1 MVTSMIFLYLLIPL
15 LIPAAAAAL
24 IWVCVR
30 TVEQGKELKRLRQE
44 LDALSGGMYG
54 KDFDF
59 SFTFTPPESTPTPV
73 RQTPTAPTYV
83 PPVRQ
88 APPTPAYVPPA
99 RQTPPTPKT
108 APQTAAQLSARSTP
122 AAKSPSGTL
131 ETWLGRNVLG
141 IVASILVFIGLIF
154 LGVLVY
160 GNITE
165 PIKIALM
172 YALST
177 LLTGLGVFLLVKKR
191 NNFTLALTGCGCGS
205 FFLSILLTHV
215 YFGKLPDFAA
225 FGLLLVW
232 MACTLFIAR
241 WQRSTL
247 LSVIAHAGMIISL
260 CFAFTQGISDE
271 KLWLVLLYQVA
282 ASAVML
288 AGNVFCCRKTYHF
301 GAFASLGLTLV
312 ASGVMSARFAP
323 VTGTE
328 PFLTGLPV
336 PAVVAAFALQFLMAC
351 VFSYLLAISAS
362 RMKNESTK
370 IALHILNKLLWA
382 AALCTNV
389 YVVAYRLALPHFP
402 GLSGHAPVIGIAVAA
417 CLLPLLLHV
426 VISLAMQIKLRFSE
440 ALECVSVLTC
450 FSLTAVFLLIF
461 WGARV
466 FDGSSLPRLP
476 WLIVPSLMLFLVR
489 RFSRQSAYLIGANV
503 LLGID
508 FLFAFFGGYGRLV
521 AFGTPAAALGWMLL
535 YVGAIL
541 VQWFFQSPPVRKKYS
556 VPTRILLY
564 LTVVLSL
571 LVILF
576 ETTMSYRGVT
586 ILSILTG
593 LHFLL
598 FLLRYDRE
606 EHGNTL
612 EWLLGAVSLLLL
624 TVDAWFIAFAT
635 RHSAVEA
642 GLYFLLT
649 VPAFFLVAVRT
660 PRLFYYK
667 NRPAQGTLTG
677 VFFTLLV
684 LATVE
689 GNTEWFSQTYLL
701 SITCMLTALVCIVAG
716 FIGRVSSLRFYGL
729 ILTLACVV
737 KLVTLDVI
745 DLSSLLRVIALIG
758 GGIICFIVSAIYN
771 YTVKQMKLTKGKP
784 TDAQTDEKG
793 EDVS

>member
-1 MVTSMIFLYLLIPL
+1 MIFLYLLLPL
-15 LIPAAAAAL
+15 LIPAALVAL

-30 TVEQGKELKRLRQE
+30 TIEQGKELKRLRQD

-54 KDFDF
+54 RFDF
-59 SFTFTPPESTPTPV
+59 SFPTEETPETPPMPTPPPRPAPV
-73 RQTPTAPTYV
+73 RQTPPSPTDV

-88 APPTPAYVPPA
+88 TPPVPRPAPQPPTRSTKTDSAPA
-99 RQTPPTPKT
+99 RT
-108 APQTAAQLSARSTP
+108 S
-122 AAKSPSGTL
+122 SGTL

-165 PIKIALM
+165 PVKIALM

-177 LLTGLGVFLLVKKR
+177 LLTGLGVFLAVKKR

-215 YFGKLPDFAA
+215 YFGKLPDLAA

-232 MACTLFIAR
+232 MACTLFVAR

-247 LSVIAHAGMIISL
+247 MSVIAHAGMIISL

-271 KLWLVLLYQVA
+271 KLWLVLLYQVT

-288 AGNVFCCRKTYHF
+288 VGNIFCCRKTYHF
-301 GAFASLGLTLV
+301 GTFASLGLTLV

-323 VTGTE
+323 VDKTA

-362 RMKNESTK
+362 RMKDDGSK
-370 IALHILNKLLWA
+370 IALHLLNKLLWA

-389 YVVAYRLALPHFP
+389 YLVAYRLALPYFP
-402 GLSGHAPVIGIAVAA
+402 AFSDRAPAIGIALLA

-426 VISLAMQIKLRFSE
+426 ALSLVMQIKLRFSKV
-440 ALECVSVLTC
+440 LECISVLTC
-450 FSLTAVFLLIF
+450 FSLTAIFLLIF
-461 WGARV
+461 WGSRMFGAE
-466 FDGSSLPRLP
+466 FLPRLP
-476 WLIVPSLMLFLVR
+476 WLIVPAGLLFLIR
-489 RFSRQSAYLIGANV
+489 RFSRQPAYLVAANV
-503 LLGID
+503 LLGMD
-508 FLFAFFGGYGRLV
+508 FLFAIFGGYGRLV
-521 AFGTPAAALGWMLL
+521 TFGTPAAALGWMLL
-535 YVGAIL
+535 YGIAIVG
-541 VQWFFQSPPVRKKYS
+541 QWFFQTPPNRKKYS

-571 LVILF
+571 PVILLN
-576 ETTMSYRGVT
+576 TSVPYPGVT
-586 ILSILTG
+586 VLSVLTG

-606 EHGNTL
+606 NHGNTL

-624 TVDAWFIAFAT
+624 ALNAWFIAFGV
-635 RHSAVEA
+635 RRSAVET

-649 VPAFFLVAVRT
+649 ALAFFLAAVRT

-667 NRPAQGTLTG
+667 DRPAQGALTG
-677 VFFTLLV
+677 VVFTLLV

-701 SITCMLTALVCIVAG
+701 SITCMLTALACIVAG
-716 FIGRVSSLRFYGL
+716 FLGRVSSLRFYGL
-729 ILTLACVV
+729 ILTLTCVL

-745 DLSSLLRVIALIG
+745 HLRSLLRVIALIG

-771 YTVKQMKLTKGKP
+771 YTVKQMKLTKEKP
-784 TDAQTDEKG
+784 TDTQTEENEG
-793 EDVS
+793 NVS

>member
-1 MVTSMIFLYLLIPL
+1 MILLSLLLPL
-15 LIPAAAAAL
+15 FIPAAAAVL
-24 IWVCVR
+24 IWLCVR

-54 KDFDF
+54 KELDF
-59 SFTFTPPESTPTPV
+59 SFTPPAQTPASAPVKQTPPE
-73 RQTPTAPTYV
+73 QAPAYV
-83 PPVRQ
+83 PPARQ
-88 APPTPAYVPPA
+88 AAPTPAYVPPA

-172 YALST
+172 YALSA
-177 LLTGLGVFLLVKKR
+177 LLTGLGAFLLAKKR

-215 YFGKLPDFAA
+215 YFGKLTDLAA

-232 MACTLFIAR
+232 MACTLFVAR

-288 AGNVFCCRKTYHF
+288 AGNIFCCRKTYHF

-323 VTGTE
+323 VSGAG
-328 PFLTGLPV
+328 PFRTGLPV
-336 PAVVAAFALQFLMAC
+336 PAIVAAFALQFFMAC

-362 RMKNESTK
+362 RMKNEGTK
-370 IALHILNKLLWA
+370 IALHILNKLLWT

-389 YVVAYRLALPHFP
+389 YVVAYRLALPRFP
-402 GLSGHAPVIGIAVAA
+402 GLSGHAPVVGIAVAA

-426 VISLAMQIKLRFSE
+426 AISLAMQIKLRFSQS
-440 ALECVSVLTC
+440 LECVSVLIC

-461 WGARV
+461 WGARA
-466 FDGSSLPRLP
+466 FDGGSLPRLP
-476 WLIVPSLMLFLVR
+476 WLIVPAALLFLVR
-489 RFSRQSAYLIGANV
+489 RFSRQSAYLIGADV
-503 LLGID
+503 LLGMD
-508 FLFAFFGGYGRLV
+508 FLFALFGGYGRLV
-521 AFGTPAAALGWMLL
+521 AFGTPAAAFGWMLL
-535 YVGAIL
+535 YVAAIVGQWV
-541 VQWFFQSPPVRKKYS
+541 VQSTAVRKNYS
-556 VPTRILLY
+556 VATRILLY

-576 ETTMSYRGVT
+576 ETTMPYRTVT
-586 ILSILTG
+586 VLSILTG

-598 FLLRYDRE
+598 FLLQYDRE
-606 EHGNTL
+606 ERGNAL
-612 EWLLGAVSLLLL
+612 EWVLGSVSLLLL
-624 TVDAWFIAFAT
+624 VIDAWLIAFGA
-635 RHSAVEA
+635 RSSAVES

-649 VPAFFLVAVRT
+649 VPAFFLAAVRT

-667 NRPAQGTLTG
+667 NRPAQGALTG
-677 VFFTLLV
+677 IVFTLLV

-689 GNTEWFSQTYLL
+689 GNTDWFSQGYLL
-701 SITCMLTALVCIVAG
+701 SIICMLTALACIVAG
-716 FIGRVSSLRFYGL
+716 FLGRVSSLRFYGL
-729 ILTLACVV
+729 ILTLTCVL
-737 KLVTLDVI
+737 KLVTLDVLH
-745 DLSSLLRVIALIG
+745 LSSLLRVIALIG

-771 YTVKQMKLTKGKP
+771 YTVKQMKLTK
-784 TDAQTDEKG
+784 AQPSEPSHEK
-793 EDVS
+793 ELF